1 MTYTFTFT
9 VIADPTCWD
18 GSLSAF
24 EEKLIRPL
32 PVYALEQLRAR
43 FHHAV
48 TTTRVPKK
56 GARTVLQLA
65 FDTELGAVLAKA
77 IVLAPDVRSSKICE
91 RRRYLDID
99 TDMQRYKFMWASAL
113 EAARE
118 IATIP
123 THYVDLIET
132 HLTSAY
138 PRHRVSALA
147 TLLCLVA
154 VALIE
159 DA

>member
-9 VIADPTCWD
+9 VIADPACWD
-18 GSLSAF
+18 GTLSAF

-56 GARTVLQLA
+56 GARSVLQLA

-77 IVLAPDVRSSKICE
+77 IVLAPDVRSSKVCE

-99 TDMQRYKFMWASAL
+99 TDMQRYKFMWAPAL
-113 EAARE
+113 TAARE